1 MEIYKVLQ
9 PFLLLI
15 ATAIISHY
23 LIPKITRR
31 WQDHQKE
38 LELKTGFVSE
48 ISESVL
54 GIVMAVQFAE
64 GGAKSQTQE
73 QFDEAY
79 RDWEIKKAI
88 IGSKIR
94 GYFPQTTLGPDWDDF
109 ADIVSEV
116 YALSGTTDEEFRNN
130 RLEKLRKLEINI
142 QDNYLDMHTI
152 ISKIFLISNIQLYIE
167 YGLLPDNRFLHIK
180 GIKRITSKMVDKK
193 RNEII
198 AHNARVKLDFKMEEV
213 NLIRRRSGL
222 VDLTMESEV
231 DNFIKKSKSITK
243 KIKIMFHKDI
253 PNFIVKRASFNTSI
267 YYNSSDSN
275 VKMSLGAAMK
285 TLKQITFRELH
296 TLLLNDLVPI
306 NDKFISNVLKDEL
319 NESPTL
325 IKLSDI
331 VESKSDN
338 NVFEKARLLIDSLGG
353 EITSLL
359 VKYASI
365 TSKLKLWD
373 SDDTANKYATRRNI
387 NPDFDDKYDNKF
399 TIPEYIK
406 NRIKRQ
412 IDLAKSFGN

>member
-1 MEIYKVLQ
+1 
-9 PFLLLI
+9 
-15 ATAIISHY
+15 
-23 LIPKITRR
+23 
-31 WQDHQKE
+31 
-38 LELKTGFVSE
+38 
-48 ISESVL
+48 
-54 GIVMAVQFAE
+54 
-64 GGAKSQTQE
+64 
-73 QFDEAY
+73 
-79 RDWEIKKAI
+79 
-88 IGSKIR
+88 
-94 GYFPQTTLGPDWDDF
+94 
-109 ADIVSEV
+109 
-116 YALSGTTDEEFRNN
+116 
-130 RLEKLRKLEINI
+130 
-142 QDNYLDMHTI
+142 
-152 ISKIFLISNIQLYIE
+152 
-167 YGLLPDNRFLHIK
+167 
-180 GIKRITSKMVDKK
+180 
-193 RNEII
+193 
-198 AHNARVKLDFKMEEV
+198 
-213 NLIRRRSGL
+213 
-222 VDLTMESEV
+222 
-231 DNFIKKSKSITK
+231 
-243 KIKIMFHKDI
+243 MFHKDI

>member
-130 RLEKLRKLEINI
+130 RLEKLKNYFATDSVDWQSLENL
-142 QDNYLDMHTI
+142 QL
-152 ISKIFLISNIQLYIE
+152 KKEGFLQFQTFYKAW
-167 YGLLPDNRFLHIK
+167 F
-180 GIKRITSKMVDKK
+180 
-193 RNEII
+193 
-198 AHNARVKLDFKMEEV
+198 
-213 NLIRRRSGL
+213 
-222 VDLTMESEV
+222 
-231 DNFIKKSKSITK
+231 
-243 KIKIMFHKDI
+243 
-253 PNFIVKRASFNTSI
+253 
-267 YYNSSDSN
+267 
-275 VKMSLGAAMK
+275 SLR
-285 TLKQITFRELH
+285 KQILETK
-296 TLLLNDLVPI
+296 DKLVQRI
-306 NDKFISNVLKDEL
+306 LDSRIALF
-319 NESPTL
+319 
-325 IKLSDI
+325 
-331 VESKSDN
+331 SK
-338 NVFEKARLLIDSLGG
+338 
-353 EITSLL
+353 
-359 VKYASI
+359 
-365 TSKLKLWD
+365 
-373 SDDTANKYATRRNI
+373 
-387 NPDFDDKYDNKF
+387 
-399 TIPEYIK
+399 
-406 NRIKRQ
+406 
-412 IDLAKSFGN
+412 